1 MEGNFLEP
9 LKDWFESI
17 LGKEAQDLKFW
28 QTMLRAF
35 IVYVVA
41 LAIVRMGKKRL
52 LGKNTAFD
60 VILGIMLG
68 SVFSRAINANAP
80 FLGTL
85 TAGFIMVA
93 LHWLFAMIAFRK
105 NSFGHLIKGEPK
117 VLVEDGKILWE
128 SMKKHDISEK
138 DLMEFMRLSANT
150 EDISSIKKAT
160 LERNGNISF
169 LKKEKQPKILE
180 IEIKEGVQ
188 RVRVEIN

>member
-9 LKDWFESI
+9 LKDWFESV

-41 LAIVRMGKKRL
+41 LIIVRMGKKRL

-68 SVFSRAINANAP
+68 SVFSRAINGNAP

-85 TAGFIMVA
+85 TAGFIMVV
-93 LHWLFAMIAFRK
+93 LHWLFSMIAFRK
-105 NSFGHLIKGEPK
+105 DFFGHLIKGEPK
-117 VLVEDGKILWE
+117 ILVQDGKILWE

-138 DLMEFMRLSANT
+138 DLTEFMRLSANT
-150 EDISSIKKAT
+150 EDISSIKTAT

-180 IEIKEGVQ
+180 IEVKDGVQ
-188 RVRVEIN
+188 LVRVEIN